1 MIGGKLLCLPTS
13 WQIVQRFRRIQIYP
27 WQCINSY
34 TLNMP
39 ASSPI
44 FTSLIEWPVQEGPD
58 LLCAFILLLLLP
70 GSWLSLLR
78 FMKFQFWALYFSTT
92 PEVVSFPI
100 RLLFRLCIEYSTF
113 HWGNDFLIV
122 PMWYSHRSDFTSA
135 LVGKLH
141 LSVLTSDGE

>member
-100 RLLFRLCIEYSTF
+100 RLLFRLCIFAHSIAHSIE
-113 HWGNDFLIV
+113 GLIFSLFPCDTLV
-122 PMWYSHRSDFTSA
+122 A
-135 LVGKLH
+135 LILPLH
-141 LSVLTSDGE
+141 